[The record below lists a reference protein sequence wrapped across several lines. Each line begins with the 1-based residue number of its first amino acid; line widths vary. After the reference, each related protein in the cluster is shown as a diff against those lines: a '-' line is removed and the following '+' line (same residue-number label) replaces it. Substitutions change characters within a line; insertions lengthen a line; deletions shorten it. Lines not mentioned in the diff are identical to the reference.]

1 MVTEDGVSA
10 SLGLA
15 GDEALA
21 WRVGT
26 GESPA
31 TLRLY
36 TYRSHCALVGRF
48 QRVENEIHIDYCRAH
63 GIEINRRP
71 TGGGAILMGT
81 EQLGVALT
89 LGAGDHDPWA
99 GARSGM
105 ERFSE
110 GLIRALNS
118 LGVKARFRGKNDIE
132 AGGRK
137 IAGLGI
143 CRVSSGAVLFHAS
156 LLVDLDVPLML
167 RVLNTPFEKIRD
179 REIAIVG
186 GRTSTM
192 RKELGCEISVEEVRR
207 KVAEG
212 YATAFDVD
220 LAPGD
225 FTMEE
230 SRAIDRFRV
239 EKYLTEEWIFQTTEV
254 PDRVG
259 SARMKTPAGLLD
271 VTVAMAGRTL
281 KAVFIN
287 GDFFAAENVIAELE
301 ASLRWHSS
309 EPQAVAG
316 TLQKVYASR
325 GAALSD
331 ISLEALAETVQA
343 AVLRAQVVDDG
354 APSRPYGCFV
364 VPGTSEK
371 GQEYTDAKE

>member
-1 MVTEDGVSA
+1 MRWRLVTEDGVSA

-21 WRVGT
+21 WGVGT

-36 TYRSHCALVGRF
+36 TYRPHCALVGRF
-48 QRVENEIHIDYCRAH
+48 QRVENEIHIDYCRTH

-81 EQLGVALT
+81 AQLGVALM
-89 LGAGDHDPWA
+89 LGSGDQDPCA
-99 GARSGM
+99 GARTWMG
-105 ERFSE
+105 RFSE
-110 GLIRALNS
+110 GLIRALHA
-118 LGVKARFRGKNDIE
+118 LGVKAHFRGKNDIE
-132 AGGRK
+132 VGGRK

-186 GRTSTM
+186 GRTSTV
-192 RKELGCEISVEEVRR
+192 RQELGCEISVEDARR

-212 YATAFDVD
+212 YAAAFNVD

-225 FTMEE
+225 FTVEE
-230 SRAIDRFRV
+230 SRAIEQLRR
-239 EKYLTEEWIFQTTEV
+239 EKYLTEKWIFQTTEV
-254 PDRVG
+254 ADRVG

-271 VTVAMAGRTL
+271 VTVTMAGRTL
-281 KAVFIN
+281 KAVFIG

-316 TLQKVYASR
+316 TLQKVCALR
-325 GAALSD
+325 GTALSG
-331 ISLEALAETVQA
+331 ISLEALAETIQTAVRQA
-343 AVLRAQVVDDG
+343 RVADDG
-354 APSRPYGCFV
+354 APPQPYGCFV
-364 VPGTSEK
+364 GQGTS
-371 GQEYTDAKE
+371 